1 MGGNKLIFNF
11 IKLFDFRLSEEW
23 DLITD
28 SNADEL
34 CSKYQGVKFITPQ
47 ISSTSTK
54 NKMDTD
60 NANDDDDDEE
70 EEKKNDEEEEPDEI
84 RDAAVAKFKE
94 VVSAHDDGDGKG
106 IGSAVWFLCKLLV
119 DSKPNEDTDAPP
131 K

>member
-60 NANDDDDDEE
+60 NANDDDD
-70 EEKKNDEEEEPDEI
+70 
-84 RDAAVAKFKE
+84 
-94 VVSAHDDGDGKG
+94 AHDDGDGKG

-131 K
+131 